1 MSEPHDQLEHFEEFD
16 EFDNEFQEESPKPQG
31 AKERLA
37 HLWRNNPAFKF
48 GVIGGSVAVL
58 AVGAYAMM
66 GNNKP
71 ITPGA
76 DQARVGTA
84 ETVKGTV
91 GADTTP
97 EYRNLLQN
105 DNQQRAKDA
114 LQNGQSAIPTP
125 VGNVAT
131 TTAPKEQPVDP
142 LAMWRQAEQQQSPKP
157 PPTAMLQQGA
167 PNNNQAQQQ
176 QQDTNQRTQAMTT
189 QINSLLQ
196 AWQPTDATVVSFTAQ
211 NQTNANNTN
220 PNNTATN
227 TTNTGNNTGTNTTN
241 TTPKPTAKVIV
252 PAGDIVYASMITE
265 ANSDVPGPI
274 LAQILSGPLKGG
286 RLIGSFQ
293 VSEDYLVLSFRTLSI
308 HGHSYAVDAIALDPN
323 TTLGGVATET
333 DQRYF
338 SRLILPAAAA
348 FVSQFGQAISQAGTT
363 TSISNGTVVVTQP
376 SVDTR
381 QALYGGAGQAASQVS
396 QFVSAAGNQVKP
408 LVRVASN
415 TPVGIFFTS
424 PVTDKPQETQQ

>member
-1 MSEPHDQLEHFEEFD
+1 MSEPHEPHDQLEHFEEFD
-16 EFDNEFQEESPKPQG
+16 EFDNEFSEEAPKPQG

-37 HLWRNNPAFKF
+37 HLWRDNPAFKF
-48 GVIGGSVAVL
+48 GVIGGSVIVL

-142 LAMWRQAEQQQSPKP
+142 LAMWRQAEQQQPKP
-157 PPTAMLQQGA
+157 PPTAMLQQAA

-176 QQDTNQRTQAMTT
+176 QDTNQRSQVMTT

-196 AWQPTDATVVSFTAQ
+196 AWQPGEATVVNFTAQ
-211 NQTNANNTN
+211 NQSNSANTNNTTTNAANTT
-220 PNNTATN
+220 NTVNGATN
-227 TTNTGNNTGTNTTN
+227 TTATT
-241 TTPKPTAKVIV
+241 KTAKVIV
-252 PAGDIVYASMITE
+252 PAGDILYASMITE

-274 LAQILSGPLKGG
+274 LAQILSGPLKDG

-293 VSEDYLVLSFRTLSI
+293 VSEDYLIISFKTLSI

-338 SRLILPAAAA
+338 SRLVLPAAAA

-396 QFVSAAGNQVKP
+396 QFASAAGNQVKP

-415 TPVGIFFTS
+415 TPIGIFFTS
-424 PVTDKPQETQQ
+424 PVTDKPQESQQ